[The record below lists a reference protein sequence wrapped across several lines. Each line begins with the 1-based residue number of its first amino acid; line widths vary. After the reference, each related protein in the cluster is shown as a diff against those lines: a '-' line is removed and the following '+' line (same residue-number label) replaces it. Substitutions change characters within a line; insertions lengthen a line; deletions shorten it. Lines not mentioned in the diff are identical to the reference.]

1 MINGSLHYE
10 VSRFFVITKHSF
22 IKHYDSLHLPAQK
35 KESGE
40 LSILL
45 KVGLPVNICMQ
56 MDIYAFHL
64 AHPNLS
70 QFQVALHMGVHKYTV
85 WLAYRAMNQPLT

>member
-1 MINGSLHYE
+1 
-10 VSRFFVITKHSF
+10 
-22 IKHYDSLHLPAQK
+22 
-35 KESGE
+35 
-40 LSILL
+40 
-45 KVGLPVNICMQ
+45 MQ